1 MPPPARKPD
10 PQTDYE
16 DPIDRLYRRKER
28 RRDGRPAADV
38 KPEKIP
44 SSTATIS
51 YYLGMV
57 GVIPGL
63 GLVFGPIAL
72 LLGIVALGQTRDPKV
87 SGKGRAKSGIWFGLF
102 ACLINYGIVI
112 AWVLLMIFIR

>member
-1 MPPPARKPD
+1 MPPPARRPD

-16 DPIDRLYRRKER
+16 DPIDRLYRRTR
-28 RRDGRPAADV
+28 RPRGGREATAEAA
-38 KPEKIP
+38 EKVP
-44 SSTATIS
+44 STTATVS

-57 GVIPGL
+57 AVVPVL

-72 LLGIVALGQTRDPKV
+72 LLGILALGHTSHPKV

-102 ACLINYGIVI
+102 ACLINYGILI
-112 AWVLLMIFIR
+112 AWVALMIVLR